1 MSSNNMSGT
10 VLIRENTPFPVD
22 LAVKTDLVFPGWTV
36 VRNLDVCELG
46 RRIQKANW
54 NFFYLA
60 GEIQAIALGRQ
71 GSKTGRRA
79 VGRILRKLK
88 REQFNCLEITE
99 IMEKRFLGLPFVSVT
114 AHSRHIQ
121 EGLYLLPI
129 AGRIPGE
136 KAAAPKNTSNKSAKP
151 PAPKKSPPCMLGAS
165 AVPNRSNRSL
175 FSGSERIEYASPTS
189 LK

>member
-1 MSSNNMSGT
+1 MKPKLKEAQMSSNNMSGT

-60 GEIQAIALGRQ
+60 GEIQAIALGRK

-79 VGRILRKLK
+79 VGRILSKLK

-99 IMEKRFLGLPFVSVT
+99 IIEKRFLGLSFVSVT

-121 EGLYLLPI
+121 ESPYLVPV
-129 AGRIPGE
+129 AGRIPGVS
-136 KAAAPKNTSNKSAKP
+136 AAASETTSDSGERLLHGQVFAKQD
-151 PAPKKSPPCMLGAS
+151 
-165 AVPNRSNRSL
+165 AVL
-175 FSGSERIEYASPTS
+175 I
-189 LK
+189 